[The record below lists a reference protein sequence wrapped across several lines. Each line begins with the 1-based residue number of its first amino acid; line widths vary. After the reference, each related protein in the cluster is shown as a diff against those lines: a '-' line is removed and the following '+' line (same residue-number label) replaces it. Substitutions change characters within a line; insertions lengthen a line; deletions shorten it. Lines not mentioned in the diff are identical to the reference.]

1 MPSPTP
7 SDYSDLRRTIT
18 AAGLL
23 KPQTAYYVMKTIVA
37 FATLGIAVAAAI
49 VIDNVVFLML
59 AALVM
64 AFASTQIALLAHDV
78 GHYQAYRSRRANM
91 IGRVLFG
98 NLLLGVSHT
107 WWNTKHNQHHST
119 PNHMEKDP
127 DIAFPFVVFDSAQI
141 ADRPKVLRPIIA
153 WQVLVF
159 PLVLPLQALNMRISS
174 ITHLREPAA
183 RRPVL
188 QALGMAVH
196 FSLYG
201 LLLYQMDSW
210 AVSLGFFAIHQ
221 SFFGV
226 YNSSVF
232 ASNHKGMP
240 LISEDARLDFLR
252 EQVITSRDV
261 TGRPLTDF
269 WYGGLN
275 YQIEHHLFPTMPR
288 NNLAKAQLIVRA
300 YCEEKEISYHETGLL
315 RSYGEVF
322 QMLHEASAPLRRRW
336 LGIPIPTATA
346 RW

>member
-1 MPSPTP
+1 
-7 SDYSDLRRTIT
+7 
-18 AAGLL
+18 
-23 KPQTAYYVMKTIVA
+23 MKTFVA
-37 FATLGIAVAAAI
+37 FATVGIAVAATI
-49 VIDNVVFLML
+49 VFDSVLLLML
-59 AALVM
+59 AAVVM
-64 AFASTQIALLAHDV
+64 AFASTQVALLAHDV
-78 GHYQAYRSRRANM
+78 GHYQAFRGKRANM

-98 NLLLGVSHT
+98 NLLLGVSHS

-127 DIAFPFVVFDSAQI
+127 DVSFPFVVFSSEQI
-141 ADRPKVLRPIIA
+141 ADRPKFLRPVIA

-174 ITHLREPAA
+174 ITHLREATA
-183 RRPVL
+183 KRPVW
-188 QALGMAVH
+188 QAFGMAIH
-196 FSLYG
+196 FALYG

-210 AVSLGFFAIHQ
+210 ALSLGFFAVHQ
-221 SFFGV
+221 SLFGV

-240 LISEDARLDFLR
+240 LIQEGSRLDFLR

-288 NNLAKAQLIVRA
+288 NRLNRAQVIVRR
-300 YCEEKEISYHETGLL
+300 YCEEKEIPYHETGLL

-322 QMLHEASAPLRRRW
+322 SMLHEASAPLRRKW
-336 LGIPIPTATA
+336 LGIPIPTATI
-346 RW
+346 RL